1 MITDY
6 VYMDVPH
13 IGKRGGGGS
22 MRTRYFGKLEGV
34 KEETLN
40 FAIEEASRQG
50 MSIHDWLEK
59 IINEQR

>member
-13 IGKRGGGGS
+13 IGKRGGS
-22 MRTRYFGKLEGV
+22 MRTRYFRKLEGV
-34 KEETLN
+34 KEKTLN
-40 FAIEEASRQG
+40 FAMEEAARQG

-59 IINEQR
+59 IINEKR